1 MIASRIDSLFPSGI
15 RAVMAMA
22 RERAASGLPVLH
34 MEVGEPHFPTP
45 THIVEAAAEAARKG
59 LTGYTPNAGVEGL
72 RQAVA
77 DRVKERNGIAV
88 EMENVCITSGAVMGL
103 FLALMAVIEPGDEVL
118 VPDPGWPNYLSSVSL
133 AGGLSVRY
141 QLRSESRYTL
151 ELGELA
157 SRVSPRTRAIIV
169 NFPGNPTGGVI
180 SRERMRE
187 LVRFADEHDLY
198 VISDEVYED
207 FVFAGG
213 SHHSVLGDGL
223 GDRLIMVS
231 GASKSYSMTGWRIGW
246 MVSQRPIIDAAV
258 RLVEP
263 LTSCPSSLSQVAAEA
278 ALRGPQDCVTEMRE
292 SYEQASRHVNNV
304 LGPAGLLPSVPAGAF
319 YALVNVASS
328 GIGLDFS
335 TRLLRERG
343 VAVAPGST
351 FGPTSS
357 GSIRISTAMESADL
371 IRGCTIIK
379 DFAAAQ

>member
-45 THIVEAAAEAARKG
+45 THIVEAAAEAARNG

-88 EMENVCITSGAVMGL
+88 EMENVCVTSGAVMGL

-133 AGGLSVRY
+133 AGGVSVRY
-141 QLRSESRYTL
+141 QLRSESSYTL

-213 SHHSVLGDGL
+213 GHHSVLGDGL

-278 ALRGPQDCVTEMRE
+278 ALRGPQDCVTEMRK

-304 LGPAGLLPSVPAGAF
+304 LGPAGLLPSAPAGAF
-319 YALVNVASS
+319 YALVDVASS
-328 GIGLDFS
+328 GIGSNFS
-335 TRLLRERG
+335 TRLLIERG

-351 FGPTSS
+351 FGPSCS
-357 GSIRISTAMESADL
+357 GSIRISTAMTSDDL